1 LLASTAMADR
11 LLPLGYAR
19 DSAGFRQRI
28 QKEIH
33 TRQHFV
39 TTRPLL
45 HGQPNPFSVPASPR
59 TYGLLPVVVAQSWQ
73 NTPFMPCSARATPSY
88 RVLVE
93 QDTFIPTMTPRY
105 AYPLTRRP
113 FGATPAP
120 ILGASSPRPIHTSP
134 ASQPYWRAP
143 GNPRI
148 DRGDLIIAPPSDVP
162 LPYMSVGFA

>member
-1 LLASTAMADR
+1 MADR

-28 QKEIH
+28 QKEIN

-45 HGQPNPFSVPASPR
+45 HGQPNPFSVPTSPR

-73 NTPFMPCSARATPSY
+73 NTPFMPCSARTTPSY
-88 RVLVE
+88 RVFAG
-93 QDTFIPTMTPRY
+93 QDTFVPTMTPRY
-105 AYPLTRRP
+105 AYPLNASRP
-113 FGATPAP
+113 FDSTPAP
-120 ILGASSPRPIHTSP
+120 ILGASSPRSAHTP
-134 ASQPYWRAP
+134 PVSQPYWRAP
-143 GNPRI
+143 GSPRI

-162 LPYMSVGFA
+162 SLYMRVGFA